1 MSGATYIMGAI
12 EKFMEHVLRKP
23 VESSRAY
30 RQRRKTIVF
39 GILLTLVLA
48 AALAVLLMGCGGG
61 NGSTSASSRSP

>member
-12 EKFMEHVLRKP
+12 DRPMEHILRKP

-39 GILLTLVLA
+39 GIVLTLVN
-48 AALAVLLMGCGGG
+48 LLLKWLVMP
-61 NGSTSASSRSP
+61 SRHGY